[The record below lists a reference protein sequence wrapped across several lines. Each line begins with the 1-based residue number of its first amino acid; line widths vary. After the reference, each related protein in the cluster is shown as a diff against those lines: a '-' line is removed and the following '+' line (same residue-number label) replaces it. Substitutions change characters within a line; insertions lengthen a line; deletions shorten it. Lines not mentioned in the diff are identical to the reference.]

1 MNDIK
6 PKQYFMEHEQMDF
19 ETQILLGCCHYG
31 AADAGEILAVVERIP
46 SGDFEK
52 WYQEWYAIAERMQG
66 IAEQSALS
74 GNLVSARKA
83 CLRAATYFSASAIF
97 IDGTK
102 NPSRGV
108 SAWKRHL
115 TCWERFCSFMNP
127 TAEKVGIPYEG
138 ILMQGYFF
146 RPEKAGGPMATII
159 FNNGSD
165 GPTSGMWT
173 CGVAAALE
181 RGYAALV
188 FDGPGQNSMLW
199 LQNIPFRH
207 DWEKVI
213 APVVDFLLKR
223 KDVDPCRIALS
234 GISQGGYWILR
245 ALAFEHRIAAGIAD
259 PGVMD
264 VSVSFLRELPKE
276 MRDFL
281 DDGKEKEFNEAMDEG
296 LRYAG
301 DEARQKVEWRM
312 KPYMAKSFYQQF
324 KMVQQYNVWEVIKQI
339 QCPVFIADPDDEQF
353 WPGQSKEV
361 YEALVCP
368 KTIVRFTGE
377 EGANWHCEPKAR
389 SLYDQRMFDWLAMVL
404 PK

>member
-6 PKQYFMEHEQMDF
+6 PKQYFMEQEQMDF

-31 AADAGEILAVVERIP
+31 AADAGEILATVDRIP

-52 WYQEWYAIAERMQG
+52 WYQEWFAIAQRMQG
-66 IAEQSALS
+66 IAEQSASS
-74 GNLVSARKA
+74 GNPVSARKA
-83 CLRAATYFSASAIF
+83 FLRAATYFSASAIF

-102 NPSRGV
+102 DPSRGLP
-108 SAWKRHL
+108 AWKRHL
-115 TCWERFCSFMNP
+115 TCWERFCSCMNP
-127 TAEKVGIPYEG
+127 TAEKVSIPYEG
-138 ILMQGYFF
+138 ILMPGYLF
-146 RPEKAGGPMATII
+146 RPEKSNGPLATII

-165 GPTSGMWT
+165 GSTSGMWT

-213 APVVDFLLKR
+213 APVVDFLLR
-223 KDVDPCRIALS
+223 REDVDPHRIALS

-264 VSVSFLRELPKE
+264 VSVSFIRELSQE
-276 MRDFL
+276 MRDLL
-281 DDGKEKEFNEAMDEG
+281 DNGQEKEFNEAMDEG
-296 LRYAG
+296 LRFAG
-301 DEARQKVEWRM
+301 DEARQIVEWRM

-324 KMVQQYNVWEVIKQI
+324 RMVQQYNVRDVIKQI
-339 QCPVFIADPDDEQF
+339 QCPMFIADPDDEQF
-353 WPGQSKEV
+353 WPGQSREV
-361 YEALVCP
+361 YDALVCS
-368 KTIVRFTGE
+368 KTIVRFTAG

-389 SLYDQRMFDWLAMVL
+389 SLYDQRMFDWLVTVL